1 MDFIIGREAGEM
13 GGRLKIK
20 SVQTKRE
27 YFAGYPGSVPQT
39 VSREHCKLTVN
50 PQTGETRLQNIKYE
64 NSTWVNGVEIVS
76 QRVKPEDKIELGCN
90 HFAISLNAILDTV
103 GGEIPKIYSIKHLEK
118 VWKEYHD
125 KKMKLQIKERK
136 NGNLRSITAILS
148 PIAMVC
154 AFIPVPGFQ
163 TMANTI
169 RMVLFIVMGLLAFG
183 FFIYG
188 QKNAS
193 GYPKKLDE
201 LEEQFHRDYVCPNPS
216 CQRFMGN
223 VPYSDLVKSSRMCP
237 VCRCNYES

>member
-125 KKMKLQIKERK
+125 KKKEYQVMERK
-136 NGNLRSITAILS
+136 ASNNRSIIGIISPVAMLIAIV
-148 PIAMVC
+148 PIQG
-154 AFIPVPGFQ
+154 IQGI
-163 TMANTI
+163 ANTI
-169 RMVLFIVMGLLAFG
+169 RIVAFG
-183 FFIYG
+183 LMGVLAAYFYFRG
-188 QKNAS
+188 KKNAS
-193 GYPKKLDE
+193 AYLDKLDE